1 MNTKDNNTPSVQE
14 QLAELEELK
23 ANLNAALGPH
33 VLEKPQKT
41 RDPAVIEDSNLKF
54 AASTLMAFGIGSALL
69 VCLIA
74 ISIFGSDSNSSN
86 GLPALAFFS
95 IMCGFMSGV
104 IRILRDRIRRLEAE
118 MTALRT
124 LVSSRTNG
132 ASGASEFTQSPTPA

>member
-54 AASTLMAFGIGSALL
+54 ATSTLTAFGIGSALL

-74 ISIFGSDSNSSN
+74 ISIFGSDSRSSN
-86 GLPALAFFS
+86 GAGGLPALAVFS
-95 IMCGFMSGV
+95 MMCGIMSGV
-104 IRILRDRIRRLEAE
+104 IRILRDRIHRLEAE

-132 ASGASEFTQSPTPA
+132 ASGAP